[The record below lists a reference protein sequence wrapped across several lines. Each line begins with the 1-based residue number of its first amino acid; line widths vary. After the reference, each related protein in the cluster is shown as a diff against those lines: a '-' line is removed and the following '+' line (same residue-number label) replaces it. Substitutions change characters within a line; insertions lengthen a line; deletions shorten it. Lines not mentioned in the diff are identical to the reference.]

1 MNIDISDD
9 DNLKVPSP
17 RSDRPQSTRSDISEY
32 DSVGEMFAAELQDEV
47 PISIDTGDLVQISE
61 PEDALV
67 TPMNSPEV
75 PDQVVQEPVGKL
87 ADLFDD
93 LGNDDNTDDFFG
105 EEEEEEEVQSAAAPI
120 ELKEPIQE
128 EAKKDISEDEPVKEE
143 EPVQN
148 EPMKEQLVEIEQ
160 PIKEE
165 PKKEEPIKVET
176 PEESTVV
183 PPPVQEN
190 IDEDD
195 DVIEFDEPEN
205 ATAKVETPLEN
216 SDAIEN
222 AAAET
227 KEDTGL
233 HAEEPTN
240 AEEDQSADVALA
252 EEPENADLTN
262 IVEEPDDDDNANVEE
277 PKSADVDLAA
287 EEPEHPIDPVLDLTI
302 SDTTPEKSSEDFV
315 DVQPKAALEDMAEPV
330 VLDNPIEKVEE
341 LRDPSPDLKLFL
353 VSEDGRASVRL
364 NPADAASLQQYVKED
379 YSSGLADV
387 EETDRERKII
397 HQVLQM

>member
-1 MNIDISDD
+1 MGSSPINFSEDLKADLEQSNRKRDPASRKRPPPAALNLPPEVTNIDISDD

-105 EEEEEEEVQSAAAPI
+105 EEEEEVQSAAAPI

-143 EPVQN
+143 EPLQN
-148 EPMKEQLVEIEQ
+148 EPMKEQPIEIEQ
-160 PIKEE
+160 MKEE

-176 PEESTVV
+176 PEEPTPMKEEPKKEELIKVETPEEPTVV

-205 ATAKVETPLEN
+205 ATA
-216 SDAIEN
+216 I
-222 AAAET
+222 
-227 KEDTGL
+227 
-233 HAEEPTN
+233 
-240 AEEDQSADVALA
+240 
-252 EEPENADLTN
+252 
-262 IVEEPDDDDNANVEE
+262 
-277 PKSADVDLAA
+277 
-287 EEPEHPIDPVLDLTI
+287 
-302 SDTTPEKSSEDFV
+302 
-315 DVQPKAALEDMAEPV
+315 
-330 VLDNPIEKVEE
+330 
-341 LRDPSPDLKLFL
+341 
-353 VSEDGRASVRL
+353 
-364 NPADAASLQQYVKED
+364 
-379 YSSGLADV
+379 
-387 EETDRERKII
+387 
-397 HQVLQM
+397 